1 MLDQEGIRSAVDE
14 AILEVTKASG
24 AAKTSAGKGLSVEP
38 QMTLDKDFGLDS
50 LDIVEL
56 VNALENRF
64 DIELSDDIFEAVNT
78 VGDLYKYMSMTLT
91 QKS

>member
-14 AILEVTKASG
+14 AILDVTKASG
-24 AAKTSAGKGLSVEP
+24 AAKTSTSKGLSVEP
-38 QMTLDKDFGLDS
+38 QMELDKDFGLDS

-56 VNALENRF
+56 VNALETRF
-64 DIELSDDIFEAVNT
+64 DIEISDDIFEAVNT
-78 VGDLYKYMSMTLT
+78 VGDLYKYMSMTLA

>member
-1 MLDQEGIRSAVDE
+1 MLDQEEIRSAVDE